1 MKQEAIHAYLERIG
15 AAAKTEVSVPALRSL
30 VRAHL
35 EQVPFENLD
44 MAGHPCP
51 LSLKEE
57 DLFDK
62 VVVRRRGGYCFE
74 LNKLFFLLLRE
85 LGYDCYPAAARI
97 LYRRTLPRPLSHRVT
112 IVRLDGEKWMADVG
126 YGGPGPKGLLCLSG
140 ERQEVAGEYFSTG
153 ADGDERVIY
162 RHDPD
167 EVRKLI
173 SFRDEP
179 WPEVDF
185 ETLNGYYSL
194 HPDSI
199 FTQKT
204 LLYRCIPNGQYAL
217 VDDQF
222 SIQETGRPSEPRT
235 VSDPAARRELLG
247 EYFGLF
253 I

>member
-1 MKQEAIHAYLERIG
+1 MDVQTYLNRINAPARDG
-15 AAAKTEVSVPALRSL
+15 ISVPALRAL

-35 EQVPFENLD
+35 EQIPFENLD

-51 LSLKEE
+51 VSLRGE
-57 DLFDK
+57 DLFEK

-85 LGYDCYPAAARI
+85 LGYDCYPAAARV

-112 IVRLDGEKWMADVG
+112 VIRLDGEKWLADVG
-126 YGGPGPKGLLCLSG
+126 YGGPGPRGLLCLNG
-140 ERQEVAGEYFSTG
+140 ERQEIAGEFFSTG
-153 ADGDERVIY
+153 VVEGEQVIF

-179 WPEVDF
+179 FLEVDF
-185 ETLNGYYSL
+185 ETLSGYFSL

-204 LLYRCIPNGQYAL
+204 LVYRCIPDGQYAL
-217 VDDQF
+217 VDGEF
-222 SIQETGRPSEPRT
+222 SIQRTGRPAESKDA
-235 VSDPAARRELLG
+235 SDPETRKRLLE
-247 EYFGLF
+247 EYFGLH

>member
-1 MKQEAIHAYLERIG
+1 MDVPAYLKRIND
-15 AAAKTEVSVPALRSL
+15 AARDGVSVPALRSL
-30 VRAHL
+30 VRSHL

-44 MAGHPCP
+44 IAGHPCP
-51 LSLKEE
+51 ISLREE

-62 VVVRRRGGYCFE
+62 VIVRRRGGYCFE
-74 LNKLFFLLLRE
+74 LNKLFFLLLQE

-97 LYRRTLPRPLSHRVT
+97 LYRRTPPRPLSHRVT
-112 IVRLDGEKWMADVG
+112 IVRLEGEKWLADVG
-126 YGGPGPKGLLCLSG
+126 YGGPGPKGLLCLNG
-140 ERQEVAGEYFSTG
+140 ERQEIAGEVFSTAVVEG
-153 ADGDERVIY
+153 EQVIY

-179 WPEVDF
+179 WLEIDF
-185 ETLNGYYSL
+185 ETLNGYFSL
-194 HPDSI
+194 HSDSI
-199 FTQKT
+199 FTQKA
-204 LLYRCIPNGQYAL
+204 LVYRCIPDGQYAL

-222 SIQETGRPSEPRT
+222 STQGLGRPAESKT
-235 VSDPAARRELLG
+235 VSDPEARKRLLE